1 MHGRMMFQPLLISSL
16 LEHAA
21 TYHKDTPIISKKGSS
36 VLCQSKSVRY
46 AYMKSQKH

>member
-21 TYHKDTPIISKKGSS
+21 TYHKDTPIISKNTNN
-36 VLCQSKSVRY
+36 
-46 AYMKSQKH
+46 